1 MQTEAEA
8 KYEKA
13 NERKTRPDAQQ
24 KTLEDLMSGYAIS
37 VNTQCLVV
45 YASDIAHTQTHAR
58 VVYSIHILAS
68 TGAWRLELV
77 YPHYEQRKQYFVK

>member
-58 VVYSIHILAS
+58 VVYSIYTYTSKHRRMALRACLPPLW
-68 TGAWRLELV
+68 AA
-77 YPHYEQRKQYFVK
+77 